1 MKPAI
6 DEIGLDKCTSCFA
19 CYNVCNTQA
28 IKMNLS
34 EDGFYYPKVDEHIC
48 VECNKCQNSCPSIEY
63 NNKNRQKQ
71 YLKIYASYTLN
82 ENIRKLS
89 SSGGLSSEIAEHV
102 LDHGGV
108 VFGVAW
114 NKDFLAEHIE
124 IRNKDDLQKII
135 GSKYIQ
141 SNIGFTYK
149 RIKQIIDMEN
159 KNVLFIGVPCQV
171 AAIKKVINSE
181 KLITVDLICHGV
193 PSITAFQKYLF
204 DKSKNGKIVYFN
216 FRDKELGWSK
226 GQVKLIT
233 KDGYI
238 YKCSKAEDPFFN
250 GFICDLYSNN
260 SCYDCKFSAIPRAG
274 DLTIGDFWKAPEDLM
289 DERGLSLV
297 ISNNDVGDRILKN
310 LIVNNKIHLRKSSL
324 DDALKGNPR
333 IANGKLRVRKHRMD
347 FFRDLEKNDFNYL
360 YNKYI
365 KMLKRNIYDED

>member
-159 KNVLFIGVPCQV
+159 KN
-171 AAIKKVINSE
+171 AIIRECKKLADNLYE
-181 KLITVDLICHGV
+181 ET
-193 PSITAFQKYLF
+193 
-204 DKSKNGKIVYFN
+204 
-216 FRDKELGWSK
+216 KELLK
-226 GQVKLIT
+226 KEETTLNAI
-233 KDGYI
+233 
-238 YKCSKAEDPFFN
+238 AEELLEKETLHYEDLQKFN
-250 GFICDLYSNN
+250 G
-260 SCYDCKFSAIPRAG
+260 
-274 DLTIGDFWKAPEDLM
+274 T
-289 DERGLSLV
+289 V
-297 ISNNDVGDRILKN
+297 
-310 LIVNNKIHLRKSSL
+310 H
-324 DDALKGNPR
+324 
-333 IANGKLRVRKHRMD
+333 
-347 FFRDLEKNDFNYL
+347 
-360 YNKYI
+360 
-365 KMLKRNIYDED
+365 